1 MNAAYKDY
9 GARGI
14 DVCSRWRSFEPF
26 LADMGICPPALTLE
40 RVNNE
45 RGYSKSNCVWAD
57 RKTQANNKRNNL
69 NYNERYKK

>member
-14 DVCSRWRSFEPF
+14 DVCSRWLSFEPF
-26 LADMGICPPALTLE
+26 LADMGICPPTLTLE